1 VGGETVQDIAFRLF
15 LSQKNEPPKTV
26 DFFFEKATKLFSKK
40 KEVLLKMAE
49 LDPYGSWIQSGARFI
64 KTGKTL
70 S

>member
-1 VGGETVQDIAFRLF
+1 MGGETVQDIAFRLF

-26 DFFFEKATKLFSKK
+26 DFFFEKSFVAFK

>member
-1 VGGETVQDIAFRLF
+1 MFVYEMILTFCNTT
-15 LSQKNEPPKTV
+15 KNEPLKIV